1 MFSTALVII
10 CLSFG
15 LKKVTPVIAYF
26 DVKNIVFLLQRSAW
40 NVLIMVSGILQ
51 LNLVCKE
58 DQVAK
63 GTLSSS
69 IYMVGVLLG
78 AFIFGILSDL

>member
-1 MFSTALVII
+1 M
-10 CLSFG
+10 
-15 LKKVTPVIAYF
+15 
-26 DVKNIVFLLQRSAW
+26 D
-40 NVLIMVSGILQ
+40 SGILQ